1 MSFNY
6 SGFISKSRIE
16 TEKGVHYFLR
26 LDNHSYAMNSFLG
39 KQLEFSFLGE
49 IQCVNCQRPI
59 KKTYHQG
66 YCYPCFVSLAS
77 CDLCIM
83 KPELCHYHKGTCR
96 EPEWGLAH
104 CMQPHVVYLAN
115 TSQVK
120 VGITRLTQV
129 PTRWLDQGAVQ
140 AIPVFQVSQRYHAGL
155 IEIEL
160 AKHFSDK
167 TNWRNLLKAAP
178 EKLDLKAIANS
189 LQAEYLE
196 GKLVFSPCI
205 PKNTI
210 QVLDDMVANFE
221 YPIIKYPEKIKSF
234 NLDKTPSFKAQL
246 IGMKG
251 QYLLFDS
258 GVINL
263 RKYTG
268 YKVQLKVE

>member
-1 MSFNY
+1 MLFNN
-6 SGFISKSRIE
+6 SGFITKSRIE
-16 TEKGVHYFLR
+16 AENGVHYFLR
-26 LDNHSYAMNSFLG
+26 LDNYSYAMNGFLG
-39 KQLEFSFLGE
+39 KQLELSFLGE
-49 IQCVNCQRPI
+49 IQCVNCHRPI

-66 YCYPCFVSLAS
+66 YCYPCFISLAS

-96 EPEWGLAH
+96 EPEWGLTH

-140 AIPVFQVSQRYHAGL
+140 AIPVFQVNQRYHAGL

-189 LQAEYLE
+189 LQKEYLDE
-196 GKLVFSPCI
+196 KLVFSALI

-210 QVLDDMVANFE
+210 QVLDNTVTNFE
-221 YPIIKYPEKIKSF
+221 YPILQYPEKIKSF

-268 YKVQLKVE
+268 YKVQLKVD